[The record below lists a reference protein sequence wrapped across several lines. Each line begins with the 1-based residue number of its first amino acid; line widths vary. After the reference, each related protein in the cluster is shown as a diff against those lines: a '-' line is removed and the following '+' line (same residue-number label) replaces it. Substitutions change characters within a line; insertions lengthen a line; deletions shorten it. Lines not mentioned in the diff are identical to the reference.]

1 METAQNQRGRAPEQR
16 AHAVQPAA
24 VVQPG
29 PGRAA
34 FRQPGRPVQVA
45 ATTTPAVQRAAP
57 AAQVQG
63 LQTGQQD
70 RHGAARRRPENVL
83 PQPVGSHDHDGA
95 AVFHVDGR
103 GHRDGPGGR
112 CRVVQPHATAP
123 VAPGRGLRA
132 RGRRRRRPGDQEPQP
147 EPGGSPAVR
156 GQPAAVRVGP
166 AGVQPAVVRKRN
178 EVCGRLHGHLLGR
191 GRGGGGGCG
200 QQLSAGVV
208 GQTRL
213 VLGAQPQLGRR
224 RRPTAHRRQ
233 HVAGQLPGG
242 QTGVR
247 RADEPDRHGGHGRG
261 RRGRR
266 DGGQRQR
273 GAVVVAQVASAAAAA
288 AAVQRRSLADRRWRR
303 RQRQTVSAAAGMRR
317 RRAKGT
323 RDAQDAVPE
332 LSAQRRTGGV
342 QPETVGRLRVPV
354 RQGRAAQVAVGG
366 HGQAVQLHGRLCA
379 GQVRAPATAVPAAVA
394 PAQADRVAQTRGRRV
409 GRGVRTVRRDG
420 RRLGRGQQ
428 TAAPRAPAALAS
440 VQQQNRTT
448 VVAPTRRRRRRR

>member
-1 METAQNQRGRAPEQR
+1 VETAQNQRGRAPEQR

-29 PGRAA
+29 PGRAT

-63 LQTGQQD
+63 LQTGQQG

-112 CRVVQPHATAP
+112 GRVVQPHATAP

-166 AGVQPAVVRKRN
+166 AGVQPAVVRQRN
-178 EVCGRLHGHLLGR
+178 EVCGRLHGHLHGR
-191 GRGGGGGCG
+191 GRRSRGGCG

-208 GQTRL
+208 GQARL
-213 VLGAQPQLGRR
+213 VLGAQPQLRRR
-224 RRPTAHRRQ
+224 RRPTAHRGQ

-247 RADEPDRHGGHGRG
+247 RADESYRHGGHGRG
-261 RRGRR
+261 RRG
-266 DGGQRQR
+266 GGQRQR
-273 GAVVVAQVASAAAAA
+273 GAVVVAQVAPAAAA
-288 AAVQRRSLADRRWRR
+288 AAVQRRSLADRRRR
-303 RQRQTVSAAAGMRR
+303 KRKTVSTGVRR

-323 RDAQDAVPE
+323 RHAQDAVPE

-342 QPETVGRLRVPV
+342 QPEAVGRVRVPV

-379 GQVRAPATAVPAAVA
+379 GQVRAPAAAAPAAVA

-409 GRGVRTVRRDG
+409 GRGVRPVRRDG
-420 RRLGRGQQ
+420 RRFGRGQQ
-428 TAAPRAPAALAS
+428 TAAPRSPAALVA